1 MRNILLLI
9 IPVVLF
15 ASSVRA
21 EEPGVGKLIIPSTS
35 GKQLP
40 VKGANS
46 GAAGS
51 CAAYGAGFI
60 KVEGSDSC
68 VKISGSARIDAVSSH
83 GAR

>member
-1 MRNILLLI
+1 MRNILPLVI
-9 IPVVLF
+9 SAVLF

-21 EEPGVGKLIIPSTS
+21 EQPGSGKLVIPATS

-40 VKGANS
+40 LKGAGS
-46 GAAGS
+46 ASS

-60 KVEGSDSC
+60 KVEGTDSC
-68 VKISGSARIDAVSSH
+68 VKISGAVRVDAISSH